1 MSNDNQETVADV
13 VAEKEAELIVN
24 AVNSYSEKGVM

>member
-1 MSNDNQETVADV
+1 MSNEKHETIEDI

-24 AVNSYSEKGVM
+24 AVNSYSEKGVK